1 MPRRSAVDMLP
12 KEVKEW
18 LDRALADGGF
28 ADYRLLADELK
39 DRGFEISKSAVHRYG
54 QKFEDRLA
62 SLKLVTEQ
70 SRAIVLANPDDDNA
84 INDALMRLTQEKL
97 FGILMEMEVDPS
109 KINMAGITRS
119 IAELGRASVTQKKWM
134 AEAREQA
141 RKEAEEQMVKAV
153 EEAAKKDG
161 GKTSAEDVLSHIKA
175 IYRGEA

>member
-62 SLKLVTEQ
+62 SLKMVTEQ
-70 SRAIVLANPDDDNA
+70 SRAIVMANPDDDNA
-84 INDALMRLTQEKL
+84 INEALQRLTQEKMFDVL
-97 FGILMEMEVDPS
+97 LTMEIDPAKVNLAS
-109 KINMAGITRS
+109 LAKS
-119 IAELGRASVTQKKWM
+119 VAELGRASVTQKKY
-134 AEAREQA
+134 
-141 RKEAEEQMVKAV
+141 AEEVRQRERERAAELADEMGRAQGMGEKDVRFWREKFLGVK
-153 EEAAKKDG
+153 
-161 GKTSAEDVLSHIKA
+161 
-175 IYRGEA
+175 